1 MPDPK
6 PWNEDDWSEE
16 LPYEDDQC
24 DNAAGDEG

>member
-16 LPYEDDQC
+16 LPYEEDQC
-24 DNAAGDEG
+24 DNAAGNE